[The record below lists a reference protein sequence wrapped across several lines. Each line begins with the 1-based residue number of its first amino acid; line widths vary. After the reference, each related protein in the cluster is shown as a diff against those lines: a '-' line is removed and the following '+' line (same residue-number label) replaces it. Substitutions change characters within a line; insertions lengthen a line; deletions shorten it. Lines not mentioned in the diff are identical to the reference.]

1 MENHK
6 ILVVQSDKTILVES
20 NSEFYPDLRK
30 ELTSFAELVKTPEYY
45 HTYLITKLSLWNAAS
60 IGKKSYEI
68 IDLLNKYSKFPVPAS
83 IQFEI
88 QTTINS
94 YGSCVLEK
102 NIHSNNLI
110 FRISDSTILE
120 YLKNDSFFKTQNIEF
135 INNEYAFIPYSLRGS
150 LKQHLVNLGFPIKDN
165 AGYTEGSAIEI
176 ELKGLNDSRDE
187 KPFSLRTY
195 QREAIDSFYQ
205 DGSPDG
211 GSGTILLPCG
221 SGKTIIGLGVIAK
234 IKQAC
239 LIICSNSVSVKQW
252 INELLE
258 KTSIDKSIIGE
269 YSSDRKEIKHLT
281 LTTYQMLTYHKKEK
295 AMDDSESDSDLNGQE
310 IVSDNDQYD
319 FPHFNIFNEIP
330 WGLIIYDEVHLLPAP
345 IFRITAN
352 LQSIRRLGLTAT
364 LIREDGRENDVFSL
378 IGPLR
383 YTVPWTILEQQGWI
397 AKAYCKEI
405 RVPFDQDQ
413 KLKYLE
419 APKRIKYRVSA
430 ENPKKLDILDK
441 LLENHRNDSVL
452 IIAQYIDQLVTIS
465 KRLNSLPVI
474 SGKTPT
480 SKRIELYNKFESG
493 EISCLIVSKVANY
506 AVNLPKANVL
516 IQLSGTFGSRQE
528 EAQRLGRILRPN
540 PEYQKESFFY
550 TLVTKE
556 SIDAE
561 YASHRQLFLVEQ
573 GYNYLIQEEFT

>member
-30 ELTSFAELVKTPEYY
+30 ELITFAELIKTPEYY

-60 IGKKSYEI
+60 IGKNAYEI
-68 IDLLNKYSKFPVPAS
+68 IELLNKYCKFPIPAS

-94 YGSCVLEK
+94 YGSCILEK
-102 NIHSNNLI
+102 NKGFDNLI
-110 FRISDSTILE
+110 FRVSDSTILE
-120 YLKNDSFFKTQNIEF
+120 YLKNDSFFKKHNIEF
-135 INNEYAFIPYSLRGS
+135 INEGYAFIPYTLRGS
-150 LKQHLVNLGFPIKDN
+150 LKQYLVSLGFPIKDN

-176 ELKGLNDSRDE
+176 ELNRQTNSPVNKS
-187 KPFSLRTY
+187 FSLRPY
-195 QREAIDSFYQ
+195 QKEAIENFYLN
-205 DGSPDG
+205 GSPDG
-211 GSGTILLPCG
+211 GSGSILLPCG
-221 SGKTIIGLGVIAK
+221 AGKTIIGLGILAK

-258 KTSIDKSIIGE
+258 KTSIEKSLIGE
-269 YSSDRKEIKHLT
+269 YSSDLKEIKPIT

-295 AMDDSESDSDLNGQE
+295 TENNKEIISQKVNSDADESE
-310 IVSDNDQYD
+310 

-364 LIREDGRENDVFSL
+364 LIREDGCENDVFSL

-383 YTVPWTILEQQGWI
+383 YTIPWSILEQQGWI
-397 AKAYCKEI
+397 AKAYCHEI
-405 RVPFDQDQ
+405 RVPFDKDQ
-413 KLKYLE
+413 RLKYLE
-419 APKRIKYRVSA
+419 APKRIKYRFSA
-430 ENPKKLDILDK
+430 ENPKKLEILDK
-441 LLENHRNDSVL
+441 LLEKHKKDSVL
-452 IIAQYIDQLVTIS
+452 IIAQYIDQLTTIS
-465 KRLNSLPVI
+465 KRLNSLSII
-474 SGKTPT
+474 SGKTST
-480 SKRIELYNKFESG
+480 SKRIELYKKFESG
-493 EISCLIVSKVANY
+493 EIQCLIVSKVANY

-540 PEYQKESFFY
+540 PKDHQKESFFY
-550 TLVTKE
+550 SLVTNE

-573 GYNYLIQEEFT
+573 GYNYLIQDEFV